1 MIKQSNRQRRI
12 AQQIQ
17 REIAIILQR
26 ELQEPA
32 LRMVTVS
39 QVQVS
44 GDLQYAK
51 IYVTFLS
58 NTPEA
63 VKAGLSVL
71 KEKTGYIRS
80 LLASALSIRLVP
92 IIKFIYD
99 ETMTEGLRMSQLID
113 KAIFEDAKR
122 RNQSNT

>member
-32 LRMVTVS
+32 LKMVTVS

-44 GDLQYAK
+44 GDLQFAK

-63 VKAGLSVL
+63 VKTGLSTL
-71 KEKTGYIRS
+71 KEKTAYIRS

-92 IIKFIYD
+92 IIKFVYD

-113 KAIFEDAKR
+113 KAISEDAKR
-122 RNQSNT
+122 RDQSNT